1 LVRLKVPA
9 ARGPLQPDRQGDSQ
23 AQTQEGKGGP
33 GQQVAVQLG
42 EGEHPAA
49 ARAAAGMVT
58 TQATVW
64 VVDTGAPSAVEPN
77 RATAAPVSA
86 AIPGPAAA
94 R

>member
-1 LVRLKVPA
+1 VAPASRWLSSWVRA
-9 ARGPLQPDRQGDSQ
+9 N
-23 AQTQEGKGGP
+23 T
-33 GQQVAVQLG
+33 
-42 EGEHPAA
+42 PAA